1 MLHRPMID
9 FSTVERGREREER
22 ERVYTVNLGDCSQ
35 VLQCRNMLWSCRH
48 LWGRFFAPVPCCGV
62 LRLIAFGFARPPC
75 CGWGAP
81 LRFNTTFWEARAT
94 VVKSEQATAVSC
106 ATKSAGTERVVQRSR
121 CNLTMSSDATVRV
134 RRFAV
139 RARH

>member
-48 LWGRFFAPVPCCGV
+48 LWGRFFAPVAV
-62 LRLIAFGFARPPC
+62 LRLIAFGFGFARPPC

-106 ATKSAGTERVVQRSR
+106 ATKSAQEPSGS
-121 CNLTMSSDATVRV
+121 CNDRGATSL
-134 RRFAV
+134 
-139 RARH
+139 